1 MTRRLLVITVVLLAV
16 AQVLPAQAAT
26 AARLYRVYATREG
39 LVGGTT
45 ANGHVIRDR
54 DHFAALPSRRGLSGR
69 DSGDL
74 TVRVCATNGR
84 CEWAPVWDVG
94 PWNVKDDYWNDDRE
108 MWTDLP
114 AGKPQ
119 AQAAYEDGYNGGND
133 QFGRKV
139 GSPAAIDLA
148 DGTFWDGLRLTGSSW
163 VTVQFLWTGSAPTG
177 TVRALSVVRNGPRN
191 SAASV
196 GFAAEHARVPLTC
209 SVDGES
215 ATGTEGTSTTWYRLS
230 TGKYLGAAHIAGAP
244 AVEPC

>member
-1 MTRRLLVITVVLLAV
+1 MTRRLLLITVVLLAV

-74 TVRVCATNGR
+74 TVRVCANNGR

-108 MWTDLP
+108 M
-114 AGKPQ
+114 
-119 AQAAYEDGYNGGND
+119 
-133 QFGRKV
+133 
-139 GSPAAIDLA
+139 
-148 DGTFWDGLRLTGSSW
+148 
-163 VTVQFLWTGSAPTG
+163 
-177 TVRALSVVRNGPRN
+177 
-191 SAASV
+191 
-196 GFAAEHARVPLTC
+196 
-209 SVDGES
+209 
-215 ATGTEGTSTTWYRLS
+215 
-230 TGKYLGAAHIAGAP
+230 
-244 AVEPC
+244 